1 MNHAHKKSKKM
12 LNTETL
18 NMDRLKKRAKMEVPD
33 NIINQFKPNVPL
45 SAKTL
50 KKRTGYSH
58 KYILG
63 AMKVL
68 VEDGKIRR
76 VIPSEVGSNK
86 FSCNWCLPETH
97 ESYITNLMLERHE
110 NIKYGDKKRRPPV
123 SRRFHVFVLT

>member
-50 KKRTGYSH
+50 KKRTEIFTQ
-58 KYILG
+58 YILG

-76 VIPSEVGSNK
+76 VIQMNRVK
-86 FSCNWCLPETH
+86 
-97 ESYITNLMLERHE
+97 
-110 NIKYGDKKRRPPV
+110 
-123 SRRFHVFVLT
+123 